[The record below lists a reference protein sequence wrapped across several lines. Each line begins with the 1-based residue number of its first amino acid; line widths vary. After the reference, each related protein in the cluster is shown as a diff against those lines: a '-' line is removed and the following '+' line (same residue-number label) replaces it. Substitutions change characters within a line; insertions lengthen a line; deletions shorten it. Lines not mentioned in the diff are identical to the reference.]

1 MVRYPKDYSPIMEY
15 YSQIKGGKVTVS
27 RKVQRIYQKLT
38 EDLSGSTGADGTMYH
53 YSPSRANHILEFAEN
68 YCRHSKGKL
77 GGQLVVLELWEKAML
92 AAMFGFIDDEG
103 RRRYREVVLIV
114 AKKNGKSLIS
124 SIVGLYLQVGD
135 GEPGAEVYAVA
146 TKKDQAKIIWGEAKR
161 MVNKSPELRKLIK
174 PLVGEMDCA
183 VNESVFKP
191 LASDTDTLDGLNV
204 HGALMDEVHQWR
216 DGMALYNIIADG
228 TTAREQPM
236 TLITTTAGV
245 VREDIY
251 DNKYEY
257 AAKVIIGYDDP
268 DAGIVDD
275 HFLPFIYEL
284 DAREEWEDERCWP
297 KANPG
302 LGTIKNIRQLRDKKT
317 DDLQLKVERAK
328 QNPNDLSGVLCKE
341 FNIRETSGGSW
352 LSFDDINNETLFDVA
367 ELRPRY
373 GVGGADLSSTD
384 DLTAACVIFML
395 PECSDIYV
403 IPMFWIPADLVER
416 HINEDKVRY
425 DIWIDKGWVRTCPG
439 NRINPDAVR
448 EWFLEV
454 QSEYDIYLNLVGYDS
469 WSAELWV
476 NEMKRSFGD
485 STMRPVIQ
493 GKKTLSNPMKMLAK
507 DLQAHKIIY
516 NNNGVLKWCMAN
528 TCVDE
533 DRNGNIQP
541 IKSRKPTQRIDGLA
555 ALLDAYTVLQD
566 NLNDY
571 LSVI

>member
-1 MVRYPKDYSPIMEY
+1 MEY
-15 YSQIKGGKVTVS
+15 YSQIKDGKVTVS
-27 RKVQRIYQKLT
+27 RKVQRIYQKLA

-302 LGTIKNIRQLRDKKT
+302 LGTIKNIRQLRDKVRKAQQSP
-317 DDLQLKVERAK
+317 DLQRNL
-328 QNPNDLSGVLCKE
+328 LCKE

-352 LSFDDINNETLFDVA
+352 LSFDDINNETAFDVT

>member
-1 MVRYPKDYSPIMEY
+1 MVKYPEDYSPILEY
-15 YSQIKGGKVTVS
+15 YERIKSGDEVVS
-27 RKVQRIYQKLT
+27 RKVARVYRKLA
-38 EDLSGSTGADGTMYH
+38 EDLNGSVGADGTVYH
-53 YSPSRANHILEFAEN
+53 YSHSRANHILEFAEN

-103 RRRYREVVLIV
+103 RRRYREIILIV
-114 AKKNGKSLIS
+114 AKKNGKSLIG

-161 MVNKSPELRKLIK
+161 MVNKSPELRRIIK

-183 VNESVFKP
+183 ANESVFKP

-216 DGMALYNIIADG
+216 DGVALYDIIADG

-236 TLITTTAGV
+236 VLITSTAGV

-257 AAKVIIGYDDP
+257 AEKVILGYDDP

-284 DAREEWEDERCWP
+284 DSREEWEKEECWK

-302 LGTIKNIRQLRDKKT
+302 LGTIKNIRQLRDK
-317 DDLQLKVERAK
+317 VARAK
-328 QNPNDLSGVLCKE
+328 QEPSLQRNLLCKE
-341 FNIRETSGGSW
+341 FNIRETAGGSW
-352 LSFDDINNETLFDVA
+352 LSFDDLNNETLFDVM
-367 ELRPRY
+367 ELKPRY

-395 PECSDIYV
+395 PGCSDIYV
-403 IPMFWIPADLVER
+403 IPMFWIPENSVER
-416 HINEDKVRY
+416 HIRTDKIRY
-425 DIWIDKGWVRTCPG
+425 DIWIEKGWVRTCPG
-439 NRINPDAVR
+439 NKINPDVVW
-448 EWFLEV
+448 EWFVEI
-454 QSEYDIYLNLVGYDS
+454 QNEYDIYLNIVGYDS
-469 WSAELWV
+469 WSAEMWA
-476 NEMKRSFGD
+476 NKMKQTFGEK
-485 STMRPVIQ
+485 TMHPVIQ

-507 DLQAHKIIY
+507 DFEAHRIIY
-516 NNNGVLKWCMAN
+516 NNNGLLKWCIAN
-528 TCVDE
+528 TSVDE
-533 DRNGNIQP
+533 DKNGNIQP
-541 IKSRKPTQRIDGLA
+541 IKNRRPTQRIDGLA

-566 NLNDY
+566 NLDEY

>member
-1 MVRYPKDYSPIMEY
+1 MVKYPEDYSPILEY
-15 YSQIKGGKVTVS
+15 YERIKSGDEVVS
-27 RKVQRIYQKLT
+27 RKIARVYRKLA
-38 EDLSGSTGADGTMYH
+38 EDLNGSVGADGTVYH
-53 YSPSRANHILEFAEN
+53 YSHSRANHILEFAEN

-103 RRRYREVVLIV
+103 RRRYREIILIV
-114 AKKNGKSLIS
+114 AKKNGKSLIG

-161 MVNKSPELRKLIK
+161 MVNKSPELRRIIK

-183 VNESVFKP
+183 ANESVFKP

-216 DGMALYNIIADG
+216 DGVALYDIIADG

-236 TLITTTAGV
+236 VLITSTAGV

-257 AAKVIIGYDDP
+257 AEKVILGYDDP

-284 DAREEWEDERCWP
+284 DSREEWEKEECWK

-302 LGTIKNIRQLRDKKT
+302 LGTIKNIRQLRDK
-317 DDLQLKVERAK
+317 VARAK
-328 QNPNDLSGVLCKE
+328 QEPSLQRNLLCKE
-341 FNIRETSGGSW
+341 FNIRETAGGSW
-352 LSFDDINNETLFDVA
+352 LSFDDLNNETLFDVR
-367 ELRPRY
+367 ELKPRY

-395 PECSDIYV
+395 PGCPEIYV
-403 IPMFWIPADLVER
+403 IPMFWIPENSVER
-416 HINEDKVRY
+416 HIRTDKIRY
-425 DIWIDKGWVRTCPG
+425 DIWIEKGWVRTCPG
-439 NRINPDAVR
+439 NKINPDVVW
-448 EWFLEV
+448 EWFVEI
-454 QSEYDIYLNLVGYDS
+454 QEEYDIYLNIVGYDS
-469 WSAELWV
+469 WSAEMWA
-476 NEMKRSFGD
+476 NKMKQTFGEK
-485 STMRPVIQ
+485 TMHPVIQ

-507 DLQAHKIIY
+507 DFEAHRIIY
-516 NNNGVLKWCMAN
+516 NNNGLLKWCIAN
-528 TCVDE
+528 TSVDE
-533 DRNGNIQP
+533 DKNGNIQP
-541 IKSRKPTQRIDGLA
+541 IKSRTPTRRIDGLA

-566 NLNDY
+566 NLDDY

>member
-15 YSQIKGGKVTVS
+15 YSQIKDGKVTVS
-27 RKVQRIYQKLT
+27 RKVQRIYQKLA

-302 LGTIKNIRQLRDKKT
+302 LGTIKNIRQLRDKVRKAQQSP
-317 DDLQLKVERAK
+317 DLQRNL
-328 QNPNDLSGVLCKE
+328 LCKE

-352 LSFDDINNETLFDVA
+352 LSFDDINNETAFDVT

-448 EWFLEV
+448 EWFLEI
-454 QSEYDIYLNLVGYDS
+454 QSKYDIYLNLVGYDS

>member
-1 MVRYPKDYSPIMEY
+1 MIKYPEDYSPILEY
-15 YSQIKGGKVTVS
+15 YERIKSGDEVVS
-27 RKVQRIYQKLT
+27 RKIARVYRKLA
-38 EDLSGSTGADGTMYH
+38 EDLSGSVGADGTVYH
-53 YSPSRANHILEFAEN
+53 YSHSRANHILEFAEN

-103 RRRYREVVLIV
+103 RRRYREIILIV
-114 AKKNGKSLIS
+114 AKKNGKSLIG

-161 MVNKSPELRKLIK
+161 MVNKSPELRRIIK

-183 VNESVFKP
+183 ANESVFKP

-216 DGMALYNIIADG
+216 DGVALYDIIADG

-236 TLITTTAGV
+236 VLITSTAGV

-251 DNKYEY
+251 DQKYEY
-257 AAKVIIGYDDP
+257 AEKVILGYDDP

-284 DAREEWEDERCWP
+284 DSREEWEKEECWK

-302 LGTIKNIRQLRDKKT
+302 LGTIKNIRQLRDK
-317 DDLQLKVERAK
+317 VARAK
-328 QNPNDLSGVLCKE
+328 QEPSLQRNLLCKE
-341 FNIRETSGGSW
+341 FNIRETAGGSW
-352 LSFDDINNETLFDVA
+352 LSFDDLNNETLFDVR
-367 ELRPRY
+367 ELKPRY

-395 PECSDIYV
+395 PGCSDIYV
-403 IPMFWIPADLVER
+403 IPMFWIPENSVER
-416 HINEDKVRY
+416 HIRTDKIRY
-425 DIWIDKGWVRTCPG
+425 DIWIEKGWVRTCPG
-439 NRINPDAVR
+439 NKINPDVVW
-448 EWFLEV
+448 EWFVEI
-454 QSEYDIYLNLVGYDS
+454 QEEYDIYLNIVGYDS
-469 WSAELWV
+469 WSAEMWA
-476 NEMKRSFGD
+476 NKMKQTFGEK
-485 STMRPVIQ
+485 TMHPVIQ

-507 DLQAHKIIY
+507 DFEAHRIIY
-516 NNNGVLKWCMAN
+516 NNNGLLKWCIAN
-528 TCVDE
+528 TSVDE
-533 DRNGNIQP
+533 DKNGNIQP
-541 IKSRKPTQRIDGLA
+541 IKNRRPTQRIDGLA

-566 NLNDY
+566 NLDDY

>member
-1 MVRYPKDYSPIMEY
+1 MIKYPEAYNPILEY
-15 YSQIKGGKVTVS
+15 YERIKSGKEVVD
-27 RKVQRIYQKLT
+27 RKIARVYRKLA
-38 EDLSGSTGADGTMYH
+38 EDIGRSVGADGTVYH
-53 YSPSRANHILEFAEN
+53 YSHSRANHILEFAEN

-103 RRRYREVVLIV
+103 RRRYREVILIV
-114 AKKNGKSLIS
+114 AKKNGKSLIG

-135 GEPGAEVYAVA
+135 SEPGAEVYAVA

-161 MVNKSPELRKLIK
+161 MVNKSPELRRIIK

-183 VNESVFKP
+183 ANESVFKP

-216 DGMALYNIIADG
+216 DGVALYDIIADG

-236 TLITTTAGV
+236 VLITSTAGV

-257 AAKVIIGYDDP
+257 AEKVILGYDDP

-284 DAREEWEDERCWP
+284 DSREEWEKEECWK

-302 LGTIKNIRQLRDKKT
+302 LGTIKNIRQLRDK
-317 DDLQLKVERAK
+317 VARAK
-328 QNPNDLSGVLCKE
+328 QEPSLQRNLLCKE
-341 FNIRETSGGSW
+341 FNIRETAGGSW
-352 LSFDDINNETLFDVA
+352 LSFDDLNNETLFDVR
-367 ELRPRY
+367 ELKPRY

-395 PECSDIYV
+395 PGCSDIYV
-403 IPMFWIPADLVER
+403 IPMFWIPENSVER
-416 HINEDKVRY
+416 HIRTDKIRY
-425 DIWIDKGWVRTCPG
+425 DIWIEKGWVRTCPG
-439 NRINPDAVR
+439 NKINPDVVW
-448 EWFLEV
+448 EWFVEI
-454 QSEYDIYLNLVGYDS
+454 QEEYDIYLNIVGYDS
-469 WSAELWV
+469 WSAEMWA
-476 NEMKRSFGD
+476 NKMKQTFGEK
-485 STMRPVIQ
+485 TMHPVIQ

-507 DLQAHKIIY
+507 DFEAHRIIY
-516 NNNGVLKWCMAN
+516 NNNGLLKWCIAN
-528 TCVDE
+528 TSVDE
-533 DRNGNIQP
+533 DKNGNIQP
-541 IKSRKPTQRIDGLA
+541 IKNRRPTQRIDGLA

-566 NLNDY
+566 NLDDY

>member
-1 MVRYPKDYSPIMEY
+1 MEY
-15 YSQIKGGKVTVS
+15 YSQIKDGKVTVS
-27 RKVQRIYQKLT
+27 RKVQRIYQKLA
-38 EDLSGSTGADGTMYH
+38 EDLSGSIGADGTMYH

-77 GGQLVVLELWEKAML
+77 GGQLIVLELWEKAML

-302 LGTIKNIRQLRDKKT
+302 LGTIKNIRQLRDKVRKAQQSP
-317 DDLQLKVERAK
+317 DLQRNL
-328 QNPNDLSGVLCKE
+328 LCKE

-384 DLTAACVIFML
+384 DLTAASVIFML

>member
-1 MVRYPKDYSPIMEY
+1 MVKYPEDYSPILEY
-15 YSQIKGGKVTVS
+15 YERIKSGDEVVS
-27 RKVQRIYQKLT
+27 RKIARVYRKLV
-38 EDLSGSTGADGTMYH
+38 EDLCGSVGADGTVYH
-53 YSPSRANHILEFAEN
+53 YSHSRANHILEFAEN

-103 RRRYREVVLIV
+103 RRRYREIILIV
-114 AKKNGKSLIS
+114 AKKNGKSLIG

-161 MVNKSPELRKLIK
+161 MVNKSPELRRIIK

-183 VNESVFKP
+183 ANESVFKP

-216 DGMALYNIIADG
+216 DGVALYDIIADG

-236 TLITTTAGV
+236 VLITSTAGV

-257 AAKVIIGYDDP
+257 AEKVILGYDDP

-284 DAREEWEDERCWP
+284 DSREEWEKEECWK

-302 LGTIKNIRQLRDKKT
+302 LGTIKNIRQLRDK
-317 DDLQLKVERAK
+317 VARAK
-328 QNPNDLSGVLCKE
+328 QEPSLQRNLLCKE
-341 FNIRETSGGSW
+341 FNIRETAGGSW
-352 LSFDDINNETLFDVA
+352 LSFDDLNNETLFDVR
-367 ELRPRY
+367 ELKPRY

-395 PECSDIYV
+395 PESPEIYV
-403 IPMFWIPADLVER
+403 IPMFWIPENSVER
-416 HINEDKVRY
+416 HIRTDHIRY
-425 DIWIDKGWVRTCPG
+425 DIWIEKGWVRTCPG
-439 NRINPDAVR
+439 NKINPDVVW
-448 EWFLEV
+448 EWFVEI
-454 QSEYDIYLNLVGYDS
+454 QEEYDIYLNIVGYDS
-469 WSAELWV
+469 WSAEMWASK
-476 NEMKRSFGD
+476 MKQTFGD

-507 DLQAHKIIY
+507 DFEAHRIIY
-516 NNNGVLKWCMAN
+516 NNNGLLKWCIAN
-528 TCVDE
+528 TSVDE
-533 DRNGNIQP
+533 DKNGNIQP
-541 IKSRKPTQRIDGLA
+541 IKNRRPTQRIDGLA

-566 NLNDY
+566 NLDEY

>member
-1 MVRYPKDYSPIMEY
+1 MVKYPEDYSPILEY
-15 YSQIKGGKVTVS
+15 YERIKSGDEVVS
-27 RKVQRIYQKLT
+27 RKIARVYRKLA
-38 EDLSGSTGADGTMYH
+38 EDLNGSVGADGTVYH
-53 YSPSRANHILEFAEN
+53 YSHSRANHILEFAEN

-103 RRRYREVVLIV
+103 RRKYREIILIV
-114 AKKNGKSLIS
+114 AKKNGKSLIG

-161 MVNKSPELRKLIK
+161 MVNKSPELRRIIK

-183 VNESVFKP
+183 ANESVFKP

-216 DGMALYNIIADG
+216 DGVALYDIIADG

-236 TLITTTAGV
+236 VLITSTAGV

-257 AAKVIIGYDDP
+257 AEKVILGYDDP

-284 DAREEWEDERCWP
+284 DSREEWEKEECWK

-302 LGTIKNIRQLRDKKT
+302 LGTIKNIRQLRDK
-317 DDLQLKVERAK
+317 VARAK
-328 QNPNDLSGVLCKE
+328 QEPSLQRNLLCKE
-341 FNIRETSGGSW
+341 FNIRETAGGSW
-352 LSFDDINNETLFDVA
+352 LSFDDLNNETLFDVR
-367 ELRPRY
+367 ELKPRY

-395 PECSDIYV
+395 PGCSNIYV
-403 IPMFWIPADLVER
+403 IPMFWIPENSVER
-416 HINEDKVRY
+416 HIRTDKIRY
-425 DIWIDKGWVRTCPG
+425 DIWIEKGWVRTCPG
-439 NRINPDAVR
+439 NKINPDVVW
-448 EWFLEV
+448 EWFVEI
-454 QSEYDIYLNLVGYDS
+454 QEEYDIYLNIVGYDS
-469 WSAELWV
+469 WSAEMWA
-476 NEMKRSFGD
+476 NKMKQTFGEK
-485 STMRPVIQ
+485 TMHPVIQ

-507 DLQAHKIIY
+507 DFEAHRIIY
-516 NNNGVLKWCMAN
+516 NNNGLLKWCIAN
-528 TCVDE
+528 TSVDE
-533 DRNGNIQP
+533 DKNGNIQP
-541 IKSRKPTQRIDGLA
+541 IKNRRPTQRIDGLA

-566 NLNDY
+566 NLDDY

>member
-1 MVRYPKDYSPIMEY
+1 MFLVKYPEDYSPILEY
-15 YSQIKGGKVTVS
+15 YERIKSGDEVVS
-27 RKVQRIYQKLT
+27 RKIARVYRKLA
-38 EDLSGSTGADGTMYH
+38 EDMSGSVGADGTVYH
-53 YSPSRANHILEFAEN
+53 YSHSRANHILEFAEN

-103 RRRYREVVLIV
+103 RRKYREVILIV
-114 AKKNGKSLIS
+114 AKKNGKSLIG

-135 GEPGAEVYAVA
+135 SEPGAEVYAVA

-161 MVNKSPELRKLIK
+161 MVNKSPELRRIIK

-183 VNESVFKP
+183 ANESVFKP

-216 DGMALYNIIADG
+216 DGVALYDIIADG

-236 TLITTTAGV
+236 VLITSTAGV

-257 AAKVIIGYDDP
+257 AEKVILGYDDP

-284 DAREEWEDERCWP
+284 DSREEWEKEECWK

-302 LGTIKNIRQLRDKKT
+302 LGTIKNIRQLRDK
-317 DDLQLKVERAK
+317 VARAK
-328 QNPNDLSGVLCKE
+328 QEPSLQRNLLCKE
-341 FNIRETSGGSW
+341 FNIRETAGGSW
-352 LSFDDINNETLFDVA
+352 LSFDDLNNETLFDVR
-367 ELRPRY
+367 ELKPRY

-395 PECSDIYV
+395 PGCSDIYV
-403 IPMFWIPADLVER
+403 IPMFWIPENSVER
-416 HINEDKVRY
+416 HIRTDKIRY
-425 DIWIDKGWVRTCPG
+425 DIWIEKGWVRTCPG
-439 NRINPDAVR
+439 NKINPDVVW
-448 EWFLEV
+448 EWFVEI
-454 QSEYDIYLNLVGYDS
+454 QEEYDIYLNIVGYDS
-469 WSAELWV
+469 WSAEMWA
-476 NEMKRSFGD
+476 NKMKQTFGD

-507 DLQAHKIIY
+507 DFEAHRIIY
-516 NNNGVLKWCMAN
+516 NNNGLLKWCIAN
-528 TCVDE
+528 TSVDE
-533 DRNGNIQP
+533 DKNGNIQP
-541 IKSRKPTQRIDGLA
+541 IKSRTPTRRIDGLA

-566 NLNDY
+566 NLDEY

>member
-15 YSQIKGGKVTVS
+15 YSQIKDGKVTVS
-27 RKVQRIYQKLT
+27 RKVQRIYQKLA

-302 LGTIKNIRQLRDKKT
+302 LGTIKNIRQLRDKVRKAQQSP
-317 DDLQLKVERAK
+317 DLQRNL
-328 QNPNDLSGVLCKE
+328 LCKE

-352 LSFDDINNETLFDVA
+352 LSFDDINNETTFDVT

-403 IPMFWIPADLVER
+403 ILMFWIPADLVER

>member
-15 YSQIKGGKVTVS
+15 YSQIKDGKVTVS
-27 RKVQRIYQKLT
+27 KKIRRIYQRLA
-38 EDLSGSTGADGTMYH
+38 EDLSGSTGADGTVYH

-302 LGTIKNIRQLRDKKT
+302 LGTIKNIRQLRDKVRKAQQSP
-317 DDLQLKVERAK
+317 DLQRNL
-328 QNPNDLSGVLCKE
+328 LCKE

-476 NEMKRSFGD
+476 NEMKKSFGD

-555 ALLDAYTVLQD
+555 ALLDAYTILQD

>member
-15 YSQIKGGKVTVS
+15 YSQIKDGKVTVS
-27 RKVQRIYQKLT
+27 RKVQRIYQKLA

-302 LGTIKNIRQLRDKKT
+302 LGTIKNIRQLRDKVRKAQQSP
-317 DDLQLKVERAK
+317 DLQRNL
-328 QNPNDLSGVLCKE
+328 LCKE

-352 LSFDDINNETLFDVA
+352 LSFDDINNETTFDVT

-439 NRINPDAVR
+439 NRINPDVVR

>member
-15 YSQIKGGKVTVS
+15 YSQIKDGKVTVS
-27 RKVQRIYQKLT
+27 RKVQRIYQKLA

-204 HGALMDEVHQWR
+204 NGALMDEVHQWR

-302 LGTIKNIRQLRDKKT
+302 LGTIKNIRQLRDKVRKAQQSP
-317 DDLQLKVERAK
+317 DLQRNL
-328 QNPNDLSGVLCKE
+328 LCKE

-352 LSFDDINNETLFDVA
+352 LSFDDINNETTFDVT

>member
-1 MVRYPKDYSPIMEY
+1 MFLVKYPEDYSPILEY
-15 YSQIKGGKVTVS
+15 YERIKSGDEVVS
-27 RKVQRIYQKLT
+27 RKVARVYRKLA
-38 EDLSGSTGADGTMYH
+38 EDLNGSVGADGTVYH
-53 YSPSRANHILEFAEN
+53 YSHSRANHILEFAEN

-92 AAMFGFIDDEG
+92 AAMFGFIDNEG
-103 RRRYREVVLIV
+103 RRRYREIILIV
-114 AKKNGKSLIS
+114 AKKNGKSLIG

-161 MVNKSPELRKLIK
+161 MVNKSPELRRIIK

-183 VNESVFKP
+183 ANESVFKP

-216 DGMALYNIIADG
+216 DGVALYDIIADG

-236 TLITTTAGV
+236 VLITSTAGV

-257 AAKVIIGYDDP
+257 AEKVILGYDDP

-284 DAREEWEDERCWP
+284 DSREEWENEECWK

-302 LGTIKNIRQLRDKKT
+302 LGTIKNIRQLRDK
-317 DDLQLKVERAK
+317 VARAK
-328 QNPNDLSGVLCKE
+328 QEPSLQRNLLCKE
-341 FNIRETSGGSW
+341 FNIRETAGGSW
-352 LSFDDINNETLFDVA
+352 LSFDDLNNETLFDVR
-367 ELRPRY
+367 ELKPRY

-395 PECSDIYV
+395 PESPEIYV
-403 IPMFWIPADLVER
+403 IPMFWIPENSVER
-416 HINEDKVRY
+416 HIRTDKIRY
-425 DIWIDKGWVRTCPG
+425 DIWIEKGWVRTCPG
-439 NRINPDAVR
+439 NKINPDVVW
-448 EWFLEV
+448 EWFVEI
-454 QSEYDIYLNLVGYDS
+454 QEEYDIYLNIVGYDS
-469 WSAELWV
+469 WSAEMWA
-476 NEMKRSFGD
+476 NKMKQTFGEK
-485 STMRPVIQ
+485 TMHPVIQ

-507 DLQAHKIIY
+507 DFEAHRIIY
-516 NNNGVLKWCMAN
+516 NNNGLLKWCIAN
-528 TCVDE
+528 TSVDE
-533 DRNGNIQP
+533 DKNGNIQP
-541 IKSRKPTQRIDGLA
+541 IKNRRPTQRIDGLA

-566 NLNDY
+566 NLDDY

>member
-15 YSQIKGGKVTVS
+15 YNQIEDGKVTVS
-27 RKVQRIYQKLT
+27 RKVQRIYQKLA

-103 RRRYREVVLIV
+103 RRYREVVLIV

-302 LGTIKNIRQLRDKKT
+302 LGTIKNIRQLRDKVRKAQQSP
-317 DDLQLKVERAK
+317 DLQRNL
-328 QNPNDLSGVLCKE
+328 LCKE

>member
-1 MVRYPKDYSPIMEY
+1 MFLVKYPEDYSPILEY
-15 YSQIKGGKVTVS
+15 YERIKSGDEVVS
-27 RKVQRIYQKLT
+27 RKVARVYRKLA
-38 EDLSGSTGADGTMYH
+38 EDLGGSVGADGTVYH
-53 YSPSRANHILEFAEN
+53 YSHSRANHILEFAEN

-103 RRRYREVVLIV
+103 RRRYREIILIV
-114 AKKNGKSLIS
+114 AKKNGKSLIG

-161 MVNKSPELRKLIK
+161 MVNKSPELRRIIK

-183 VNESVFKP
+183 ANESVFKP

-216 DGMALYNIIADG
+216 DGVALYDIIADG

-236 TLITTTAGV
+236 VLITSTAGV

-257 AAKVIIGYDDP
+257 AEKVILGYDDP

-284 DAREEWEDERCWP
+284 DSRDEWEKEECWK

-302 LGTIKNIRQLRDKKT
+302 LGTIKNIRQLRDK
-317 DDLQLKVERAK
+317 VARAK
-328 QNPNDLSGVLCKE
+328 QEPSLQRNLLCKE
-341 FNIRETSGGSW
+341 FNIRETAGGSW
-352 LSFDDINNETLFDVA
+352 LSFDDLNNETLFDVR
-367 ELRPRY
+367 ELKPRY

-395 PECSDIYV
+395 PGSSDIYV
-403 IPMFWIPADLVER
+403 IPMFWIPENSVER
-416 HINEDKVRY
+416 HIRTDKIRY
-425 DIWIDKGWVRTCPG
+425 DIWLDKGWVRTCPG
-439 NRINPDAVR
+439 NKINPDVVW
-448 EWFLEV
+448 EWFVEV
-454 QSEYDIYLNLVGYDS
+454 QDEYDIYLNIVGYDS
-469 WSAELWV
+469 WSAEMWA
-476 NEMKRSFGD
+476 NKMKQTFGD
-485 STMRPVIQ
+485 KTMHPVIQ

-507 DLQAHKIIY
+507 DFEAHRIIY
-516 NNNGVLKWCMAN
+516 NNNGLLKWCIAN
-528 TCVDE
+528 TSVDE
-533 DRNGNIQP
+533 DKNGNIQP
-541 IKSRKPTQRIDGLA
+541 IKNRRPTQRIDGLA

-566 NLNDY
+566 NLDDY

>member
-15 YSQIKGGKVTVS
+15 YSQIKDGKVTVS
-27 RKVQRIYQKLT
+27 RKVQRIYQKLA

-77 GGQLVVLELWEKAML
+77 GGQLIVLELWEKAML

-302 LGTIKNIRQLRDKKT
+302 LGTIKNIRQLRDKVRKAQQSP
-317 DDLQLKVERAK
+317 DLQRNL
-328 QNPNDLSGVLCKE
+328 LCKE

-352 LSFDDINNETLFDVA
+352 LSFDDINNETAFDVT

>member
-1 MVRYPKDYSPIMEY
+1 MIKYPEAYNPILEY
-15 YSQIKGGKVTVS
+15 YERIKSGAEVVS
-27 RKVQRIYQKLT
+27 RKVARVYRKLA
-38 EDLSGSTGADGTMYH
+38 EDIGGSVGADGTVYH
-53 YSPSRANHILEFAEN
+53 YSHSRANHVLEFAEN

-103 RRRYREVVLIV
+103 RRRYREIILIV
-114 AKKNGKSLIS
+114 AKKNGKSLIG

-161 MVNKSPELRKLIK
+161 MVNKSPELRRIIK

-183 VNESVFKP
+183 ANESVFKP

-216 DGMALYNIIADG
+216 DGVALYDIIADG

-236 TLITTTAGV
+236 VLITSTAGV

-251 DNKYEY
+251 DRKYEY
-257 AAKVIIGYDDP
+257 AEKVILGYDDL

-284 DAREEWEDERCWP
+284 DSREEWEIESCWK

-302 LGTIKNIRQLRDKKT
+302 LGTIKNIRQLRDKVAK
-317 DDLQLKVERAK
+317 AK
-328 QNPNDLSGVLCKE
+328 QEPSLQRNLLCKE
-341 FNIRETSGGSW
+341 FNIRETAGGSW
-352 LSFDDINNETLFDVA
+352 LSFDDLNNETLFDVR
-367 ELRPRY
+367 ELKPRY

-395 PECSDIYV
+395 PGCSDIYV
-403 IPMFWIPADLVER
+403 IPMFWIPENSVER
-416 HINEDKVRY
+416 HIRTDKIRY
-425 DIWIDKGWVRTCPG
+425 DIWIEKGWVRTCPG
-439 NRINPDAVR
+439 NKINPDVVW
-448 EWFLEV
+448 EWFVEI
-454 QSEYDIYLNLVGYDS
+454 QNEYDIYLFNVGYDS
-469 WSAELWV
+469 WSAEMWASK
-476 NEMKRSFGD
+476 MKQTFGEK
-485 STMRPVIQ
+485 TMHPVIQ

-507 DLQAHKIIY
+507 DFEAHRIIY
-516 NNNGVLKWCMAN
+516 NNNGLLKWCIAN
-528 TCVDE
+528 TSVDE
-533 DRNGNIQP
+533 DKNGNIQP
-541 IKSRKPTQRIDGLA
+541 IKNRRPTQRIDGLA

-566 NLNDY
+566 NLDEY

>member
-15 YSQIKGGKVTVS
+15 YSQIEDGKVTVS
-27 RKVQRIYQKLT
+27 RKVQRIYRKLA
-38 EDLSGSTGADGTMYH
+38 EDLSGSTSADGTMYH
-53 YSPSRANHILEFAEN
+53 YSSSRANHILEFAEN

-302 LGTIKNIRQLRDKKT
+302 LGTIKNIRQLRDKVRKAQQSP
-317 DDLQLKVERAK
+317 DLQRNL
-328 QNPNDLSGVLCKE
+328 LCKE

>member
-1 MVRYPKDYSPIMEY
+1 MIKYPEAYNPILEY
-15 YSQIKGGKVTVS
+15 YERIKNGDEVVS
-27 RKVQRIYQKLT
+27 RKVARVYRKLA
-38 EDLSGSTGADGTMYH
+38 EDLNGSAGADGTVYH
-53 YSPSRANHILEFAEN
+53 YSHSRANHILEFAEN

-103 RRRYREVVLIV
+103 RRRYREIILIV
-114 AKKNGKSLIS
+114 AKKNGKSLIG

-135 GEPGAEVYAVA
+135 SEPGAEVYAVA

-161 MVNKSPELRKLIK
+161 MVNKSPELRRIIK

-183 VNESVFKP
+183 ANESVFKP

-216 DGMALYNIIADG
+216 DGVALYDIIADG

-236 TLITTTAGV
+236 VLITSTAGV

-257 AAKVIIGYDDP
+257 AEKVILGYDDP

-284 DAREEWEDERCWP
+284 DSREEWEKEECWK

-302 LGTIKNIRQLRDKKT
+302 LGTIKNIRQFRDK
-317 DDLQLKVERAK
+317 VARAK
-328 QNPNDLSGVLCKE
+328 QEPSLQRNLLCKE
-341 FNIRETSGGSW
+341 FNIRETAGGSW
-352 LSFDDINNETLFDVA
+352 LSFDDLNNETLFDVR
-367 ELRPRY
+367 ELKPRY

-395 PECSDIYV
+395 PGCSDIYV
-403 IPMFWIPADLVER
+403 IPMFWIPENSVER
-416 HINEDKVRY
+416 HIRTDKIRY
-425 DIWIDKGWVRTCPG
+425 DIWIEKGWVRTCPG
-439 NRINPDAVR
+439 NKINPDVVW
-448 EWFLEV
+448 EWFVEI
-454 QSEYDIYLNLVGYDS
+454 QEEYDIYLNIVGYDS
-469 WSAELWV
+469 WSAEMWA
-476 NEMKRSFGD
+476 NKMKQTFGEK
-485 STMRPVIQ
+485 TMHPVIQ

-507 DLQAHKIIY
+507 DFEAHRIIY
-516 NNNGVLKWCMAN
+516 NNNGLLKWCIAN
-528 TCVDE
+528 TSVDE
-533 DRNGNIQP
+533 DKNGNIQP
-541 IKSRKPTQRIDGLA
+541 IKNRRPTQRIDGLA

-566 NLNDY
+566 NLDDY

>member
-1 MVRYPKDYSPIMEY
+1 MVKYPEDYSPILEY
-15 YSQIKGGKVTVS
+15 YERIKSGDEVVS
-27 RKVQRIYQKLT
+27 RKIARVYRKLA
-38 EDLSGSTGADGTMYH
+38 EDLDGSVGADGTVYH
-53 YSPSRANHILEFAEN
+53 YSHSRANHILEFAEN

-103 RRRYREVVLIV
+103 RRRYREIILIV
-114 AKKNGKSLIS
+114 AKKNGKSLIG

-161 MVNKSPELRKLIK
+161 MVNKSPELRRIIK

-183 VNESVFKP
+183 ANESVFKP

-204 HGALMDEVHQWR
+204 HGALMDEIHQWR
-216 DGMALYNIIADG
+216 DGVALYDIIADG

-236 TLITTTAGV
+236 VLITSTAGV

-257 AAKVIIGYDDP
+257 AEKVILGYDDP

-284 DAREEWEDERCWP
+284 DSREEWEKEECWK

-302 LGTIKNIRQLRDKKT
+302 LGTIKNIRQLRDK
-317 DDLQLKVERAK
+317 VARAK
-328 QNPNDLSGVLCKE
+328 QEPSLQRNLLCKE
-341 FNIRETSGGSW
+341 FNIRETAGGSW
-352 LSFDDINNETLFDVA
+352 LSFDDLNNETLFDVM
-367 ELRPRY
+367 ELKPRY

-395 PECSDIYV
+395 PGCSDIYV
-403 IPMFWIPADLVER
+403 IPMFWIPENSVER
-416 HINEDKVRY
+416 HIRTDKIRY
-425 DIWIDKGWVRTCPG
+425 DIWIEKGWVRTCPG
-439 NRINPDAVR
+439 NKINPDVVW
-448 EWFLEV
+448 EWFVEI
-454 QSEYDIYLNLVGYDS
+454 QNEYDIYLFNVGYDS
-469 WSAELWV
+469 WSAEMWASK
-476 NEMKRSFGD
+476 MKQTFGD

-507 DLQAHKIIY
+507 DFEAHRIIY
-516 NNNGVLKWCMAN
+516 NNNGLLKWCIAN
-528 TCVDE
+528 TSVDE
-533 DRNGNIQP
+533 DKNGNIQP
-541 IKSRKPTQRIDGLA
+541 IKNRRPTQRIDGLA

-566 NLNDY
+566 NLDDY

>member
-1 MVRYPKDYSPIMEY
+1 
-15 YSQIKGGKVTVS
+15 
-27 RKVQRIYQKLT
+27 
-38 EDLSGSTGADGTMYH
+38 
-53 YSPSRANHILEFAEN
+53 
-68 YCRHSKGKL
+68 
-77 GGQLVVLELWEKAML
+77 
-92 AAMFGFIDDEG
+92 
-103 RRRYREVVLIV
+103 
-114 AKKNGKSLIS
+114 
-124 SIVGLYLQVGD
+124 
-135 GEPGAEVYAVA
+135 
-146 TKKDQAKIIWGEAKR
+146 
-161 MVNKSPELRKLIK
+161 
-174 PLVGEMDCA
+174 
-183 VNESVFKP
+183 
-191 LASDTDTLDGLNV
+191 
-204 HGALMDEVHQWR
+204 
-216 DGMALYNIIADG
+216 
-228 TTAREQPM
+228 M

-302 LGTIKNIRQLRDKKT
+302 LGTIKNIRQLRDKVRKAQQSP
-317 DDLQLKVERAK
+317 DLQRNL
-328 QNPNDLSGVLCKE
+328 LCKE

-395 PECSDIYV
+395 PEYSDIYV

>member
-1 MVRYPKDYSPIMEY
+1 MEY
-15 YSQIKGGKVTVS
+15 YSQIKDGKVTVS

-302 LGTIKNIRQLRDKKT
+302 LGTIKNIRQLRDKVRKAQQSP
-317 DDLQLKVERAK
+317 DLQRNL
-328 QNPNDLSGVLCKE
+328 LCKE

-425 DIWIDKGWVRTCPG
+425 DIWIDKCWVRTCPG

-555 ALLDAYTVLQD
+555 ALLDAYTVLKD

>member
-1 MVRYPKDYSPIMEY
+1 MIKYPEDYSPILEY
-15 YSQIKGGKVTVS
+15 YERIKSGDEVVS
-27 RKVQRIYQKLT
+27 RKIARVYRKLA
-38 EDLSGSTGADGTMYH
+38 EDLNGSVGADGTVYH
-53 YSPSRANHILEFAEN
+53 YSHSRANHILEFAEN

-103 RRRYREVVLIV
+103 RRRYREIILIV
-114 AKKNGKSLIS
+114 AKKNGKSLIG

-161 MVNKSPELRKLIK
+161 MVNKSPELRRIIK

-183 VNESVFKP
+183 ANESVFKP

-216 DGMALYNIIADG
+216 DGVALYDIIADG

-236 TLITTTAGV
+236 VLITSTAGV

-251 DNKYEY
+251 DQKYEY
-257 AAKVIIGYDDP
+257 AEKVILGYDDP

-284 DAREEWEDERCWP
+284 DSREEWEIESCWK

-302 LGTIKNIRQLRDKKT
+302 LGTIKNIRQLRDKVAK
-317 DDLQLKVERAK
+317 AK
-328 QNPNDLSGVLCKE
+328 QEPSLQRNLLCKE
-341 FNIRETSGGSW
+341 FNIRETAGGSW
-352 LSFDDINNETLFDVA
+352 LSFDDLNNETLFDVM
-367 ELRPRY
+367 ELKPRY

-395 PECSDIYV
+395 PGCSDIYV
-403 IPMFWIPADLVER
+403 IPMFWIPENSVER
-416 HINEDKVRY
+416 HIRTDKIRY
-425 DIWIDKGWVRTCPG
+425 DIWIEKGWVRTCPG
-439 NRINPDAVR
+439 NKINPDVVW
-448 EWFLEV
+448 EWFVEI
-454 QSEYDIYLNLVGYDS
+454 QNEYAIYLFDVGYDS
-469 WSAELWV
+469 WSAEMWASK
-476 NEMKRSFGD
+476 MKQTFGEK
-485 STMRPVIQ
+485 TMHPVIQ

-507 DLQAHKIIY
+507 DFEAHRIIY
-516 NNNGVLKWCMAN
+516 NNNGLLKWCIAN
-528 TCVDE
+528 TSVDE
-533 DRNGNIQP
+533 DKNGNIQP
-541 IKSRKPTQRIDGLA
+541 IKNRRPTQRIDGLA

-566 NLNDY
+566 NLDDY

>member
-1 MVRYPKDYSPIMEY
+1 MIKYPEDYSPILEY
-15 YSQIKGGKVTVS
+15 YERIKSGAEVVS
-27 RKVQRIYQKLT
+27 RKIARVYRKLA
-38 EDLSGSTGADGTMYH
+38 EDIGGSVGADGTVYH
-53 YSPSRANHILEFAEN
+53 YSHSRGNHILEFAEN

-103 RRRYREVVLIV
+103 RRRYREIILIV
-114 AKKNGKSLIS
+114 AKKNGKSLIG

-161 MVNKSPELRKLIK
+161 MVNKSPELRRIIK

-183 VNESVFKP
+183 ANESVFKP

-216 DGMALYNIIADG
+216 DGVALYDIIADG

-236 TLITTTAGV
+236 VLITSTAGV

-257 AAKVIIGYDDP
+257 AEKVILGYDDP

-284 DAREEWEDERCWP
+284 DSREEWEKEECWK

-302 LGTIKNIRQLRDKKT
+302 LGTIKNIRQLRDK
-317 DDLQLKVERAK
+317 VARAK
-328 QNPNDLSGVLCKE
+328 QEPSLQRNLLCKE
-341 FNIRETSGGSW
+341 FNIRETAGGSW
-352 LSFDDINNETLFDVA
+352 LSFDDLNNETLFDVR
-367 ELRPRY
+367 ELKPRY

-395 PECSDIYV
+395 PGCSDIYV
-403 IPMFWIPADLVER
+403 IPMFWIPENSVER
-416 HINEDKVRY
+416 HIRTDKIRY
-425 DIWIDKGWVRTCPG
+425 DIWIEKGWVRTCPG
-439 NRINPDAVR
+439 NKINPDVVW
-448 EWFLEV
+448 EWFVEI
-454 QSEYDIYLNLVGYDS
+454 QEEYDIYLNIVGYDS
-469 WSAELWV
+469 WSAEMWA
-476 NEMKRSFGD
+476 NKMKQTFGEK
-485 STMRPVIQ
+485 TMHPVIQ

-507 DLQAHKIIY
+507 DFEAHRIIY
-516 NNNGVLKWCMAN
+516 NNNGLLKWCIAN
-528 TCVDE
+528 TSVDE
-533 DRNGNIQP
+533 DKNGNIQP
-541 IKSRKPTQRIDGLA
+541 IKNRRPTQRIDGLA

-566 NLNDY
+566 NLDEY

>member
-1 MVRYPKDYSPIMEY
+1 MVKYPEDYSPILEY
-15 YSQIKGGKVTVS
+15 YERIKSGDEVVS
-27 RKVQRIYQKLT
+27 RKVAKVYRKLV
-38 EDLSGSTGADGTMYH
+38 EDLGGSVGADGTVYH
-53 YSPSRANHILEFAEN
+53 YSHSRANHILEFAEN

-103 RRRYREVVLIV
+103 RRKYREIILIV
-114 AKKNGKSLIS
+114 AKKNGKSLIG

-161 MVNKSPELRKLIK
+161 MVNKSPELRRIIK

-183 VNESVFKP
+183 ANESVFKP

-216 DGMALYNIIADG
+216 DGVALYDIIADG

-236 TLITTTAGV
+236 VLITSTAGV

-257 AAKVIIGYDDP
+257 AEKVILGYDDP

-284 DAREEWEDERCWP
+284 DSREEWEKEECWK

-302 LGTIKNIRQLRDKKT
+302 LGTIKNIRQLRDK
-317 DDLQLKVERAK
+317 VARAK
-328 QNPNDLSGVLCKE
+328 QEPSLQRNLLCKE
-341 FNIRETSGGSW
+341 FNIRETAGGSW
-352 LSFDDINNETLFDVA
+352 LSFDDLNNETLFDVR
-367 ELRPRY
+367 ELKPRY

-395 PECSDIYV
+395 PGCSDIYV
-403 IPMFWIPADLVER
+403 IPMFWIPENSVER
-416 HINEDKVRY
+416 HIRTDKIRY
-425 DIWIDKGWVRTCPG
+425 DIWIEKGWVRTCPG
-439 NRINPDAVR
+439 NKINPDVVW
-448 EWFLEV
+448 EWFVEI
-454 QSEYDIYLNLVGYDS
+454 QEEYDIYLNIVGYDS
-469 WSAELWV
+469 WSAEMWA
-476 NEMKRSFGD
+476 NKMKQTFGEK
-485 STMRPVIQ
+485 TMHPVIQ

-507 DLQAHKIIY
+507 DFEAHRIIY
-516 NNNGVLKWCMAN
+516 NNNGLLKWCIAN
-528 TCVDE
+528 TSVDE
-533 DRNGNIQP
+533 DKNGNIQP
-541 IKSRKPTQRIDGLA
+541 IKNRRPTQRIDGLA

-566 NLNDY
+566 NLDDY

>member
-1 MVRYPKDYSPIMEY
+1 MEY
-15 YSQIKGGKVTVS
+15 YSQIKDGKVTVS
-27 RKVQRIYQKLT
+27 RKVQRIYQKLA

-204 HGALMDEVHQWR
+204 NGALMDEVHQWR

-302 LGTIKNIRQLRDKKT
+302 LGTIKNIRQLRDKVRKAQQSP
-317 DDLQLKVERAK
+317 DLQRNL
-328 QNPNDLSGVLCKE
+328 LCKE

-352 LSFDDINNETLFDVA
+352 LSFDDINNETTFDVT

>member
-27 RKVQRIYQKLT
+27 RKVQRIYQKLA

-302 LGTIKNIRQLRDKKT
+302 LGTIKNIRQLRDKVRKAQQSP
-317 DDLQLKVERAK
+317 DLQRNL
-328 QNPNDLSGVLCKE
+328 LCKE

-352 LSFDDINNETLFDVA
+352 LSFDDINNETLFNVA

>member
-15 YSQIKGGKVTVS
+15 YSQIKDGKVTVS
-27 RKVQRIYQKLT
+27 RKVQRIYQKLA
-38 EDLSGSTGADGTMYH
+38 EDLSGSAGADGTMYH

-302 LGTIKNIRQLRDKKT
+302 LGTIKNIRQLRDKVRKAQQSP
-317 DDLQLKVERAK
+317 DLQRNL
-328 QNPNDLSGVLCKE
+328 LCKE

-352 LSFDDINNETLFDVA
+352 LSFDDINNETIFDVA

>member
-1 MVRYPKDYSPIMEY
+1 MVKYPEDYSPILEY
-15 YSQIKGGKVTVS
+15 YERIKSGAEVVS
-27 RKVQRIYQKLT
+27 RKIARVYRKLA
-38 EDLSGSTGADGTMYH
+38 EDLNGSVGADGTVYH
-53 YSPSRANHILEFAEN
+53 YSHSRANHILEFAEN

-103 RRRYREVVLIV
+103 RRKYREIILIV
-114 AKKNGKSLIS
+114 AKKNGKSLIG

-161 MVNKSPELRKLIK
+161 MVNKSPELRRIIK

-183 VNESVFKP
+183 ANESVFKP

-216 DGMALYNIIADG
+216 DGVALYDIIADG

-236 TLITTTAGV
+236 VLITSTAGV

-257 AAKVIIGYDDP
+257 AEKVILGYDDP

-284 DAREEWEDERCWP
+284 DSREEWEKEECWK

-302 LGTIKNIRQLRDKKT
+302 LGTIKNIRQLRDK
-317 DDLQLKVERAK
+317 VARAK
-328 QNPNDLSGVLCKE
+328 QEPSLQRNLLCKE
-341 FNIRETSGGSW
+341 FNIRETAGGSW
-352 LSFDDINNETLFDVA
+352 LSFDDLNNETLFDVR
-367 ELRPRY
+367 ELKPRY

-395 PECSDIYV
+395 PESPEIYV
-403 IPMFWIPADLVER
+403 IPMFWIPENSVER
-416 HINEDKVRY
+416 HIRTDHIRY
-425 DIWIDKGWVRTCPG
+425 DIWIEKGWVRTCPG
-439 NRINPDAVR
+439 NKINPDVVW
-448 EWFLEV
+448 EWFVEI
-454 QSEYDIYLNLVGYDS
+454 QNEYDIYLFNVGYDS
-469 WSAELWV
+469 WSAEMWASK
-476 NEMKRSFGD
+476 MKQTFGD

-507 DLQAHKIIY
+507 DFEAHRIIY
-516 NNNGVLKWCMAN
+516 NNNGLLKWCIAN
-528 TCVDE
+528 TSVDE
-533 DRNGNIQP
+533 DKNGNIQP
-541 IKSRKPTQRIDGLA
+541 IKNRRPTQRIDGLA

-566 NLNDY
+566 NLDDY

>member
-1 MVRYPKDYSPIMEY
+1 MVKYPEDYSPILEY
-15 YSQIKGGKVTVS
+15 YERIKSGAEVVS
-27 RKVQRIYQKLT
+27 RKIARVYRKLA
-38 EDLSGSTGADGTMYH
+38 EDLGGSVGADGTVYH
-53 YSPSRANHILEFAEN
+53 YSHSRANHILEFAEN

-103 RRRYREVVLIV
+103 RRRYREIILIV
-114 AKKNGKSLIS
+114 AKKNGKSLIG

-161 MVNKSPELRKLIK
+161 MVNKSPELRRIIK

-183 VNESVFKP
+183 ANESVFKP

-216 DGMALYNIIADG
+216 DGVALYDIIADG

-236 TLITTTAGV
+236 VLITSTAGV

-257 AAKVIIGYDDP
+257 SEKVILGYDDP

-284 DAREEWEDERCWP
+284 DSREEWEKEECWK

-302 LGTIKNIRQLRDKKT
+302 LGTIKNIRQLRDK
-317 DDLQLKVERAK
+317 VARAK
-328 QNPNDLSGVLCKE
+328 QEPSLQRNLLCKE
-341 FNIRETSGGSW
+341 FNIRETAGGSW
-352 LSFDDINNETLFDVA
+352 LSFDDLNNETLFDVR
-367 ELRPRY
+367 ELKPRY

-395 PECSDIYV
+395 PGCSDIYV
-403 IPMFWIPADLVER
+403 IPMFWIPENSVER
-416 HINEDKVRY
+416 HIRTDKIRY
-425 DIWIDKGWVRTCPG
+425 DIWIEKGWVRTCPG
-439 NRINPDAVR
+439 NKINPDVVW
-448 EWFLEV
+448 EWFVEI
-454 QSEYDIYLNLVGYDS
+454 QEEYDIYLNIVGYDS
-469 WSAELWV
+469 WSAEMWA
-476 NEMKRSFGD
+476 NKMKQTFGEK
-485 STMRPVIQ
+485 TMHPVIQ

-507 DLQAHKIIY
+507 DFEAHRIIY
-516 NNNGVLKWCMAN
+516 NNNGLLKWCIAN
-528 TCVDE
+528 TSVDE
-533 DRNGNIQP
+533 DKNGNIQP
-541 IKSRKPTQRIDGLA
+541 IKNRRPTQRIDGLA

-566 NLNDY
+566 NLDDY

>member
-1 MVRYPKDYSPIMEY
+1 MVKYPEDYSPILEY
-15 YSQIKGGKVTVS
+15 YERIKSGDEVVS
-27 RKVQRIYQKLT
+27 RKIARVYRKLA
-38 EDLSGSTGADGTMYH
+38 EELGGSVGADGTVYH
-53 YSPSRANHILEFAEN
+53 YSHSRANHILEFAEN

-103 RRRYREVVLIV
+103 RRRYREIILIV
-114 AKKNGKSLIS
+114 AKKNGKSLIG

-161 MVNKSPELRKLIK
+161 MVNKSPELRRIIK

-183 VNESVFKP
+183 ANESVFKP

-216 DGMALYNIIADG
+216 DGVALYDIIADG

-236 TLITTTAGV
+236 VLITSTAGV

-257 AAKVIIGYDDP
+257 AEKVILGYDDP

-284 DAREEWEDERCWP
+284 DSREEWEKEECWK

-302 LGTIKNIRQLRDKKT
+302 LGTIKNIRQLRDK
-317 DDLQLKVERAK
+317 VARAK
-328 QNPNDLSGVLCKE
+328 QEPSLQRNLLCKE
-341 FNIRETSGGSW
+341 FNIRETAGGSW
-352 LSFDDINNETLFDVA
+352 LSFDDLNNETLFDVR
-367 ELRPRY
+367 ELKPRY

-395 PECSDIYV
+395 PESPEIYV
-403 IPMFWIPADLVER
+403 IPMFWIPENSVER
-416 HINEDKVRY
+416 HIRTDKIRY
-425 DIWIDKGWVRTCPG
+425 DIWIEKGWVRTCPG
-439 NRINPDAVR
+439 NKINPDVVW
-448 EWFLEV
+448 EWFVEI
-454 QSEYDIYLNLVGYDS
+454 QEEYDIYLNIVGYDS
-469 WSAELWV
+469 WSAEMWA
-476 NEMKRSFGD
+476 NKMKQTFGEK
-485 STMRPVIQ
+485 TMHPVIQ

-507 DLQAHKIIY
+507 DFEAHRIIY
-516 NNNGVLKWCMAN
+516 NNNGLLKWCIAN
-528 TCVDE
+528 TSVDE
-533 DRNGNIQP
+533 DKNGNIQP
-541 IKSRKPTQRIDGLA
+541 IKSRRATQRIDGLA

-566 NLNDY
+566 NLDDY

>member
-1 MVRYPKDYSPIMEY
+1 MVKYPEDYSPILEY
-15 YSQIKGGKVTVS
+15 YERIKSGDEVVS
-27 RKVQRIYQKLT
+27 RKIARVYRKLA
-38 EDLSGSTGADGTMYH
+38 EDLNGSVGADGTVYH
-53 YSPSRANHILEFAEN
+53 YSHSRANHILEFAEN

-103 RRRYREVVLIV
+103 RRKYREIILIV
-114 AKKNGKSLIS
+114 AKKNGKSLIG

-161 MVNKSPELRKLIK
+161 MVNKSPELRRIIK

-183 VNESVFKP
+183 ANESVFKP

-216 DGMALYNIIADG
+216 DGVALYDIIADG

-236 TLITTTAGV
+236 VLITSTAGV

-257 AAKVIIGYDDP
+257 AEKVILGYDDP

-284 DAREEWEDERCWP
+284 DSREEWEKEECWK

-302 LGTIKNIRQLRDKKT
+302 LGTIKNIRQLRDK
-317 DDLQLKVERAK
+317 VARAK
-328 QNPNDLSGVLCKE
+328 QEPSLQRNLLCKE
-341 FNIRETSGGSW
+341 FNIRETAGGSW
-352 LSFDDINNETLFDVA
+352 LSFDDLNNETLFDVR
-367 ELRPRY
+367 ELKPRY

-395 PECSDIYV
+395 PGFPDIYV
-403 IPMFWIPADLVER
+403 IPMFWIPENSVER
-416 HINEDKVRY
+416 HIRTDKIRY
-425 DIWIDKGWVRTCPG
+425 DIWIEKGWVRTCPG
-439 NRINPDAVR
+439 NKINPDVVW
-448 EWFLEV
+448 EWFVEI
-454 QSEYDIYLNLVGYDS
+454 QEEYDIYLNIVGYDS
-469 WSAELWV
+469 WSAEMWA
-476 NEMKRSFGD
+476 NKMKQTFGEK
-485 STMRPVIQ
+485 TMHPVIQ

-507 DLQAHKIIY
+507 DFEAHRIIY
-516 NNNGVLKWCMAN
+516 NNNGLLKWCIAN
-528 TCVDE
+528 TSVDE
-533 DRNGNIQP
+533 DKNGNIQP
-541 IKSRKPTQRIDGLA
+541 IKNRRPTQRIDGLA

-566 NLNDY
+566 NLDDY

>member
-1 MVRYPKDYSPIMEY
+1 MEY
-15 YSQIKGGKVTVS
+15 YSQIKDGKVTVS
-27 RKVQRIYQKLT
+27 RKVQRIYQKLA

-302 LGTIKNIRQLRDKKT
+302 LGTIKNIRQLRDKVRKAQQSP
-317 DDLQLKVERAK
+317 DLQRNL
-328 QNPNDLSGVLCKE
+328 LCKE

-352 LSFDDINNETLFDVA
+352 LSFDDINNETTFDVT

>member
-1 MVRYPKDYSPIMEY
+1 MVKYPEDYSPILEY
-15 YSQIKGGKVTVS
+15 YERIKSGDEVVS
-27 RKVQRIYQKLT
+27 RKIARVYRKLA
-38 EDLSGSTGADGTMYH
+38 EDLNGSVGADGTVYH
-53 YSPSRANHILEFAEN
+53 YSHSRANHILEFAEN

-103 RRRYREVVLIV
+103 RRKYREIILIV
-114 AKKNGKSLIS
+114 AKKNGKSLIG

-161 MVNKSPELRKLIK
+161 MVNKSPELRRIIK

-183 VNESVFKP
+183 ANESVFKP

-216 DGMALYNIIADG
+216 DGVALYDIIADG

-236 TLITTTAGV
+236 VLITSTAGV

-257 AAKVIIGYDDP
+257 AEKVILGYDDP

-284 DAREEWEDERCWP
+284 DSREEWEKEECWK

-302 LGTIKNIRQLRDKKT
+302 LGTIKNIRQLRDK
-317 DDLQLKVERAK
+317 VARAK
-328 QNPNDLSGVLCKE
+328 QEPSLQRNLLCKE
-341 FNIRETSGGSW
+341 FNIRETAGGSW
-352 LSFDDINNETLFDVA
+352 LSFDDLNNETLFDVR
-367 ELRPRY
+367 ELKPRY

-395 PECSDIYV
+395 PGCSDIYV
-403 IPMFWIPADLVER
+403 IPMFWIPENSVER
-416 HINEDKVRY
+416 HIRTDKIRY
-425 DIWIDKGWVRTCPG
+425 DIWIEKGWVRTCPG
-439 NRINPDAVR
+439 NKINPDVVW
-448 EWFLEV
+448 EWFVEI
-454 QSEYDIYLNLVGYDS
+454 QEEYDIYLNIVGYDS
-469 WSAELWV
+469 WSAEMWA
-476 NEMKRSFGD
+476 NKMKQTFGEK
-485 STMRPVIQ
+485 TMHPVIQ

-507 DLQAHKIIY
+507 DFEAHRIIY
-516 NNNGVLKWCMAN
+516 NNNGLLKWCIAN
-528 TCVDE
+528 TSVDE
-533 DRNGNIQP
+533 DKNGNIQP
-541 IKSRKPTQRIDGLA
+541 IKNRRATQRIDGLA

-566 NLNDY
+566 NLDDY

>member
-1 MVRYPKDYSPIMEY
+1 MVRYPEDYNPILEY
-15 YSQIKGGKVTVS
+15 YERIKSGDEVVS
-27 RKVQRIYQKLT
+27 RKIARVYRKLA
-38 EDLSGSTGADGTMYH
+38 EDMGGSVGADGTVYH
-53 YSPSRANHILEFAEN
+53 YSHSRGNHILEFAEN

-103 RRRYREVVLIV
+103 RRRYREVILIV
-114 AKKNGKSLIS
+114 AKKNGKSLIG

-161 MVNKSPELRKLIK
+161 MVNKSPELRRIIK

-183 VNESVFKP
+183 ANESVFKP

-216 DGMALYNIIADG
+216 DGVALYDIIADG

-236 TLITTTAGV
+236 VLITSTAGV

-257 AAKVIIGYDDP
+257 AEKVILGYDDP

-284 DAREEWEDERCWP
+284 DSREEWEKEECWK

-302 LGTIKNIRQLRDKKT
+302 LGTIKNIRQLRDK
-317 DDLQLKVERAK
+317 VARAK
-328 QNPNDLSGVLCKE
+328 QEPSLQRNLLCKE
-341 FNIRETSGGSW
+341 FNIRETAGGSW
-352 LSFDDINNETLFDVA
+352 LSFDDLNNETLFDVM
-367 ELRPRY
+367 ELKPRY

-395 PECSDIYV
+395 PGCSDIYV
-403 IPMFWIPADLVER
+403 IPMFWIPENSVER
-416 HINEDKVRY
+416 HIRTDKIRY
-425 DIWIDKGWVRTCPG
+425 DIWIEKGWVRTCPG
-439 NRINPDAVR
+439 NKINPDVVW
-448 EWFLEV
+448 EWFVEI
-454 QSEYDIYLNLVGYDS
+454 QNEYDIYLFNVGYDS
-469 WSAELWV
+469 WSAEMWA
-476 NEMKRSFGD
+476 NKMKQTFGD
-485 STMRPVIQ
+485 KTMHPVIQ

-507 DLQAHKIIY
+507 DFEAHRIIY
-516 NNNGVLKWCMAN
+516 NNNGLLKWCIAN
-528 TCVDE
+528 TSVDE
-533 DRNGNIQP
+533 DKNGNIQP
-541 IKSRKPTQRIDGLA
+541 IKSRTPTRRIDGLA

-566 NLNDY
+566 NLDDY